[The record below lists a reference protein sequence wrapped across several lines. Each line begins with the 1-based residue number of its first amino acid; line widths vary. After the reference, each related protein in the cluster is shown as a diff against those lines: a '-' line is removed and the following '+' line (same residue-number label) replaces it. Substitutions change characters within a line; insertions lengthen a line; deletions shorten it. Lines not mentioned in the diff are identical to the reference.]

1 MTNFIPI
8 FPLGIVVYPG
18 EMLNLHIFEPRYKE
32 LIKDCHQ
39 QKKPFGIPAV
49 FNNRV
54 NEMGTIMQIIEISK
68 EYEDGKMDIKTE
80 GLSVFKILERV
91 ESLPDKLYGG
101 AIVTYP
107 KIQMQGNPTIMK
119 KILEGIRSIYHTLN
133 IKKEFSKPDDLL
145 KCYDVAHHAGLT
157 IEDEYHLLELEHE
170 LQRQEFLK
178 RHLAKVMPIMAEMD
192 ILKGKIKMN
201 GHFKN
206 VKGL

>member
-1 MTNFIPI
+1 
-8 FPLGIVVYPG
+8 
-18 EMLNLHIFEPRYKE
+18 
-32 LIKDCHQ
+32 
-39 QKKPFGIPAV
+39 
-49 FNNRV
+49 
-54 NEMGTIMQIIEISK
+54 
-68 EYEDGKMDIKTE
+68 
-80 GLSVFKILERV
+80 
-91 ESLPDKLYGG
+91 
-101 AIVTYP
+101 
-107 KIQMQGNPTIMK
+107 MK